1 MWLEYLICRGD
12 QMAEQNSLVEK
23 EEKTIDIEHKDSLL
37 DELNLPPKVTEF
49 IRNNSRNLQIL
60 AGCVVVLVFAWTY
73 YDYYSQNKAD
83 NASSALNSARQ
94 EVDITK
100 RGELLK
106 NVENEFAGTGAA
118 LWSRIELAHIDFKS
132 ENYGDA
138 LTLYLDIVSELDD
151 DSHLLPLLNYNIGL
165 AYENSGDHD
174 NALGYYAKLAGYKGF
189 KVKGLMAQGRLYEL
203 KNENSEALRVYQE
216 ASDNDKLTVQ
226 DKSILI
232 EKINTLQAPGT
243 AKVAG

>member
-1 MWLEYLICRGD
+1 M
-12 QMAEQNSLVEK
+12 
-23 EEKTIDIEHKDSLL
+23 
-37 DELNLPPKVTEF
+37 
-49 IRNNSRNLQIL
+49 
-60 AGCVVVLVFAWTY
+60 
-73 YDYYSQNKAD
+73 
-83 NASSALNSARQ
+83 
-94 EVDITK
+94 
-100 RGELLK
+100 
-106 NVENEFAGTGAA
+106 
-118 LWSRIELAHIDFKS
+118 AHIDFKS

-243 AKVAG
+243 AKVTG